1 MATSAQGG
9 TFTFSY
15 SGGSVTGDIVG
26 LSVETP
32 QAEIIDM
39 TAIDDDAD
47 KVVAVPTGQWSG
59 GSISVDYLHRAGGS
73 DPQQVVRKVGD
84 LSFSSAGYSVTRR
97 AILES
102 ASTEARV
109 GELVRGTLNFRPT
122 DYQGT

>member
-39 TAIDDDAD
+39 TGISDA
-47 KVVAVPTGQWSG
+47 KEVVLAVPTGQWSG
-59 GSISVDYLHRAGGS
+59 GSISVDYLHRAGGI
-73 DPQQVVRKVGD
+73 DTQTVVRKVGN
-84 LSFSSAGYSVTRR
+84 LSFASAGYSVTRR

-109 GELVRGTLNFRPT
+109 GELVRGTLTFRPT
-122 DYQGT
+122 DYQGD